1 MRRVKPPEPSGLVLR
16 RGSGLPVYLQVVDQ
30 LRYLITAG
38 RYRPG
43 DYLPPMRQVAEEL
56 GLNLNTILRAY
67 AELQRDGLIQ
77 STRGKGAV
85 VRPAGT
91 VTADIYR
98 HSERGL
104 SDSVDAMIYASVE
117 HALSAGLD
125 PAMILA
131 RTQSALD
138 AVGKRAPVG
147 PLLAMLVTPEWRA
160 SVYAEALRSAGIG
173 RVRPISTWDEA
184 LGCDLVI
191 RPSFGGAEP
200 APSNVGAPTLD
211 VSLLLDRRSLREL
224 VEIEP
229 GSSVLV
235 VAGDERVATWLAD
248 AVAGYAGAGAIRRV
262 VADVMTEELIAD
274 EKILVIE
281 LGMPRA
287 SAIPN
292 SVRVIQASG
301 AFPAS
306 IAGSIETAIRP
317 A

>member
-1 MRRVKPPEPSGLVLR
+1 MVLR

-91 VTADIYR
+91 ATADINR
-98 HSERGL
+98 LSERGQA
-104 SDSVDAMIYASVE
+104 DSVDAMIYASVE

-131 RTQSALD
+131 RTQRALD

-147 PLLAMLVTPEWRA
+147 PLLALLMTIPWRA
-160 SVYAEALRSAGIG
+160 NVYAEALRSVGIG
-173 RVRPISTWDEA
+173 RVRPISTWEEA
-184 LGCDLVI
+184 VGCDLVI
-191 RPSFGGAEP
+191 RPTFGSADP
-200 APSNVGAPTLD
+200 VPPNVGAPTLD
-211 VSLLLDRRSLREL
+211 VALLLDRRSLRE
-224 VEIEP
+224 V
-229 GSSVLV
+229 GR
-235 VAGDERVATWLAD
+235 DRTWKLCAR
-248 AVAGYAGAGAIRRV
+248 GCWR
-262 VADVMTEELIAD
+262 
-274 EKILVIE
+274 
-281 LGMPRA
+281 
-287 SAIPN
+287 
-292 SVRVIQASG
+292 
-301 AFPAS
+301 
-306 IAGSIETAIRP
+306 
-317 A
+317 

>member
-1 MRRVKPPEPSGLVLR
+1 MVLR

-91 VTADIYR
+91 ATADINR
-98 HSERGL
+98 LSERGQA
-104 SDSVDAMIYASVE
+104 DSVDAMIYASVE

-131 RTQSALD
+131 RTQRALD

-147 PLLAMLVTPEWRA
+147 PLLAMFMTLPWR
-160 SVYAEALRSAGIG
+160 SNVYAEALRSVGIG
-173 RVRPISTWDEA
+173 RVRPISTWEEA
-184 LGCDLVI
+184 VGCDLVI
-191 RPSFGGAEP
+191 RPTFGSSDP
-200 APSNVGAPTLD
+200 VPLNVGAPTLD
-211 VSLLLDRRSLREL
+211 VALLLDRRSLREL
-224 VEIEP
+224 GEIESD
-229 GSSVLV
+229 SSVLV

-262 VADVMTEELIAD
+262 VADAIAEDQFAD
-274 EKILVIE
+274 EKAIVIE
-281 LGMPRA
+281 RGMPRV
-287 SAIPN
+287 SGIPTAFH
-292 SVRVIQASG
+292 VIQASG

-306 IAGSIETAIRP
+306 IAEAVEAATRP
-317 A
+317 AVSAGAL